1 MFIIELEGPPRPW
14 RAHTDHMMSQGV
26 FAALFFLVKAAS
38 VFIPLCRLRPKVTS
52 LAYSRATAPLSLI
65 SSFCMLKD
73 SHFSVLLEYNS
84 ERLKTR
90 SEPVSDPHISS
101 PHWTTVSPRSDGLVI
116 LLRNLES

>member
-14 RAHTDHMMSQGV
+14 HAHTDHMMSQDG

-52 LAYSRATAPLSLI
+52 IAYSRATTPLPLI

-84 ERLKTR
+84 ERLT
-90 SEPVSDPHISS
+90 ENP
-101 PHWTTVSPRSDGLVI
+101 
-116 LLRNLES
+116 LRTGV